1 MKKIINKT
9 QKNAGL
15 SLIEFMLALI
25 LISLALFAYMSN
37 QREVDREATR
47 NKFAV
52 DVVTI
57 LKAFDQKVHVDGYLL
72 KKPTN
77 YVDDVVGRKGTQ
89 FEPSFWD
96 NPGNTLLSSA
106 TLTGKMYAFDSQ
118 FNSVLNKLLVP
129 RGNTTCGAA
138 DGWVPVPTKEAK
150 NALLPCSLWSKKIP
164 YDLTGKIY
172 VKFQTTPIT
181 AGNESE
187 TPSNDVV
194 NNYVND
200 VFVTFQFKDA
210 NAIKGSY
217 SNMSEMV
224 KRMNELSR
232 NTGSTGTMSFYFAM
246 LGHSGG
252 DVDARGLDYPLSPLE
267 CFKSPAACLIVGRW
281 SAKAGQENLRLDG
294 MNSIIGSSI
303 DFKLGANQ
311 KSDKAMCNRF
321 IRTTDINND
330 ESVPGDISTGVATDE
345 APKSSWIYQKNI
357 PCGIGISTTTPTPA
371 SNHII
376 AEDQKYSVNTLS
388 GSSNFKGLTLDRK
401 CNNFELGADNLI
413 YNLAGN
419 TPCGIIH
426 SPDGTTDQIIM
437 YANEIQAKEGIFG
450 NAADGSGIGKGA
462 IRSRTM
468 MIQESAIL
476 KDISIEGNFNV
487 QKSLNIIGLGK
498 SDFVFSP
505 NNYKAE
511 LNAMLNYC
519 NNISSGIGSDK
530 AILAGCRTINSGT
543 LNVAA
548 NAVIRGNLQIDG
560 ILYQGTQDVNK
571 RVEFLGNVKMGSEK
585 PGTTYADSAGE
596 GIATLCVGHDLY
608 QGDENCIPNT
618 ALNPTGGDLIIGE
631 TNTTLTGS
639 TGTTQ
644 NYPENPNWLVVGGE
658 SGSPSENTARS
669 KTSKVTFEVV
679 GSSLI
684 SLNKGWNGNIFTAPI
699 PNGFGESGVTPT
711 PDKNQTTSLKVQNN
725 NNGNVTSYVRP
736 EAFDMLKNGDITR
749 TEMGSSGPQTYSFWS
764 DTILPTSVGV
774 FKLALCSSM
783 KIGTIART
791 ENTGEMVTCQKNT
804 DGTKKWQ
811 SDFNNKEIK
820 QSSNTQLGE
829 WDLCVLSTLGGLKN
843 HRSCEISFTERKEG
857 ENTIRNWKLANNAR
871 CQATCIGKI
880 NDINKP
886 DTWKFIQTTCGYYN
900 TPDKLPPPT
909 NSENDNSAD
918 ADFIGGTGTVTP
930 LGTPPVSDVAYAYRV
945 NPTYNPTAW
954 TPNANTQNAGTQFTQ
969 TRNVTQDYQQSC
981 YIYEQNEYGN
991 VRVKNAGTGA
1001 FGNSQN
1007 SGNSNYFSKVIQET
1021 QQAIGT
1027 KPFIQ

>member
-1 MKKIINKT
+1 
-9 QKNAGL
+9 
-15 SLIEFMLALI
+15 
-25 LISLALFAYMSN
+25 
-37 QREVDREATR
+37 
-47 NKFAV
+47 
-52 DVVTI
+52 
-57 LKAFDQKVHVDGYLL
+57 
-72 KKPTN
+72 
-77 YVDDVVGRKGTQ
+77 
-89 FEPSFWD
+89 
-96 NPGNTLLSSA
+96 
-106 TLTGKMYAFDSQ
+106 
-118 FNSVLNKLLVP
+118 
-129 RGNTTCGAA
+129 
-138 DGWVPVPTKEAK
+138 
-150 NALLPCSLWSKKIP
+150 
-164 YDLTGKIY
+164 
-172 VKFQTTPIT
+172 
-181 AGNESE
+181 
-187 TPSNDVV
+187 
-194 NNYVND
+194 
-200 VFVTFQFKDA
+200 
-210 NAIKGSY
+210 
-217 SNMSEMV
+217 
-224 KRMNELSR
+224 
-232 NTGSTGTMSFYFAM
+232 
-246 LGHSGG
+246 
-252 DVDARGLDYPLSPLE
+252 
-267 CFKSPAACLIVGRW
+267 
-281 SAKAGQENLRLDG
+281 
-294 MNSIIGSSI
+294 
-303 DFKLGANQ
+303 
-311 KSDKAMCNRF
+311 
-321 IRTTDINND
+321 
-330 ESVPGDISTGVATDE
+330 VPGDISTGVATDE

-618 ALNPTGGDLIIGE
+618 ALNPTGGDLIIGK

-699 PNGFGESGVTPT
+699 PNGFGESGVAPA
-711 PDKNQTTSLKVQNN
+711 PDKNQTASLKVQNN

-749 TEMGSSGPQTYSFWS
+749 TEIGSSGPQTYSFWS

-829 WDLCVLSTLGGLKN
+829 WDLCVLSTLGGLK
-843 HRSCEISFTERKEG
+843 
-857 ENTIRNWKLANNAR
+857 
-871 CQATCIGKI
+871 
-880 NDINKP
+880 P
-886 DTWKFIQTTCGYYN
+886 
-900 TPDKLPPPT
+900 
-909 NSENDNSAD
+909 
-918 ADFIGGTGTVTP
+918 
-930 LGTPPVSDVAYAYRV
+930 
-945 NPTYNPTAW
+945 
-954 TPNANTQNAGTQFTQ
+954 
-969 TRNVTQDYQQSC
+969 
-981 YIYEQNEYGN
+981 
-991 VRVKNAGTGA
+991 
-1001 FGNSQN
+1001 
-1007 SGNSNYFSKVIQET
+1007 
-1021 QQAIGT
+1021 
-1027 KPFIQ
+1027 

>member
-9 QKNAGL
+9 PKNAGL
-15 SLIEFMLALI
+15 SLIEFLLALI

-118 FNSVLNKLLVP
+118 FNTVLNKLLIA

-187 TPSNDVV
+187 TPSNEVV

-200 VFVTFQFKDA
+200 VFVTFQFK
-210 NAIKGSY
+210 NSNVIKGSY

-450 NAADGSGIGKGA
+450 NAADGSGIGQGA
-462 IRSRTM
+462 IRARTI

-476 KDISIEGNFNV
+476 KDISIEGNFNA

-505 NNYKAE
+505 SNYKAE

-530 AILAGCRTINSGT
+530 AMLAGCRTINSGT

-560 ILYQGTQDVNK
+560 VLYQGGQDINK
-571 RVEFLGNVKMGSEK
+571 DVLFKGNVKMGSEK
-585 PGTTYADSAGE
+585 PNTAYVSSAGND
-596 GIATLCVGHDLY
+596 IKTLCVGHDLY
-608 QGDENCIPNT
+608 QGDETCVPNP
-618 ALNPTGGDLIIGE
+618 ALNPNGGDLKIGDTPIIM
-631 TNTTLTGS
+631 S
-639 TGTTQ
+639 GTTPTYNANPDWLAVGGASGYQ
-644 NYPENPNWLVVGGE
+644 SENP
-658 SGSPSENTARS
+658 SRS
-669 KTSKVTFEVV
+669 KTSKVEFAILGKDTGVDNKISINPNWDGKTYNAARPNAY
-679 GSSLI
+679 GSVNEI
-684 SLNKGWNGNIFTAPI
+684 TN
-699 PNGFGESGVTPT
+699 
-711 PDKNQTTSLKVQNN
+711 LKVQNN
-725 NNGNVTSYVRP
+725 NNNNTTSYVRP
-736 EAFDMLKNGDITR
+736 EAFSMLLNGDVQSTR
-749 TEMGSSGPQTYSFWS
+749 DLYDNTDISPQKYSFWS
-764 DTILPTSVGV
+764 KTLLPT
-774 FKLALCSSM
+774 ALNVVSNADCSNFQ
-783 KIGTIART
+783 IGTMTKA
-791 ENTGEMVTCQKNT
+791 ENNGAMVMCTANKE
-804 DGTKKWQ
+804 GTKRWSAKLT
-811 SDFNNKEIK
+811 NTEVE
-820 QSSNTQLGE
+820 QSSNTMLGDWE
-829 WDLCVLSTLGGLKN
+829 LCTLSTVGALKN
-843 HRSCEISFTERKEG
+843 GGSCSLSYTS
-857 ENTIRNWKLANNAR
+857 NDPTNPSIRTWRLTNMAR

-880 NDINKP
+880 SSNGVA
-886 DTWKFIQTTCGYYN
+886 DTWKFVYTTCGYYN
-900 TPDKLPPPT
+900 TPDRMPLPSDIETPT
-909 NSENDNSAD
+909 EAARGFVGASGYVSEMGN
-918 ADFIGGTGTVTP
+918 
-930 LGTPPVSDVAYAYRV
+930 PPVSNPLYAYKVGESHAPQTEWLPR
-945 NPTYNPTAW
+945 
-954 TPNANTQNAGTQFTQ
+954 ANTVNAGTLFDQ
-969 TRNVTQDYQQSC
+969 TRVSQQDYQQSC
-981 YIYEQNEYGN
+981 FIYEQNQYGN
-991 VRVKNAGTGA
+991 VRVRNVGTGA
-1001 FGNSQN
+1001 FANSAAG
-1007 SGNSNYFSKVIQET
+1007 GNSNYFTSPITET
-1021 QQAIGT
+1021 QKAIGT